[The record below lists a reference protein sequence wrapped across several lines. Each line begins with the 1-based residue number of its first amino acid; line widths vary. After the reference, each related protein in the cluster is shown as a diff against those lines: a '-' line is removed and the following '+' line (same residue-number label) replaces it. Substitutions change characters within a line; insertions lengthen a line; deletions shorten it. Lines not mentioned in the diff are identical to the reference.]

1 MKPIIFFT
9 FIFLF
14 AISAMAQR
22 NIETMYLL
30 EAGFLSSHVIPNE
43 IKMIKT
49 SNYEIEFEIINP
61 ELLNSFFDSQIGL
74 NGQFEYKYFMSSAET
89 FFEKRRQRVGI
100 DDYDYKSYFNQEEY
114 YVLHN

>member
-14 AISAMAQR
+14 AISAMAKR
-22 NIETMYLL
+22 NIESMYLL

-49 SNYEIEFEIINP
+49 SNYEIEFEIINL
-61 ELLNSFFDSQIGL
+61 ELLNSFFDSKLDLTVNLSI
-74 NGQFEYKYFMSSAET
+74 NIF
-89 FFEKRRQRVGI
+89 
-100 DDYDYKSYFNQEEY
+100 
-114 YVLHN
+114 